1 MINEIKY
8 INSEINR
15 NRLYNSFVRKIKR
28 IIKSK
33 YLFYL
38 LSLSFFFAVALN
50 IPLVAD
56 DYNYSLIIDSSDRIT
71 NIFDIINFVRY
82 GCYHWGGARLVSYSL
97 ANICLL
103 GNNHILFDIIYPIV
117 NTLIIE
123 EVVQLFDK
131 KKLWM
136 YYLFFALLLSH
147 QVLVLNQA
155 LFWIVGWAIYG
166 ACLAP
171 LLYVLKYVKASF
183 NEDYSKCNSYL
194 LLFVSFIGSLFVE
207 TISLII
213 ICLSVICLIREVIHK
228 QVNKKTIY
236 LLIGS
241 IIGCLIIF
249 TAPGIFARS
258 DAGSLANASFFQK
271 IQFGWT
277 RFIYCYFF
285 MNQRIF
291 VILALVIVAW
301 LFIKCDKRKIFLSV
315 LLLPIIIV
323 SLIIIIK
330 PSLLGPVVT
339 ECLTGEWSYYTCK
352 AEDIFKSSLIVA
364 YYIIVLL
371 ASIIYVCRVKNNFF
385 IFFLYGAAICSN
397 LCFITTTLACERT
410 QFVSFIL
417 LTIITLYIMDDFL
430 IKRMIIGILVIAIML
445 IAYQSIKYINAY
457 AKEYQIY
464 KYNDNLYRE
473 CAKTKQ
479 KEIHIKEHNYKYVF
493 KSDLYFENQNMWIFD
508 MFRRYYCL
516 DDDVI
521 ILPE

>member
-1 MINEIKY
+1 MG
-8 INSEINR
+8 
-15 NRLYNSFVRKIKR
+15 KIKN
-28 IIKSK
+28 ILKSK
-33 YLFYL
+33 YLFYI
-38 LSLSFFFAVALN
+38 LSLSFFFIISLN

-56 DYNYSLIIDSSDRIT
+56 DYNYSLIIDTSNRIT

-82 GCYHWGGARLVSYSL
+82 GCYHWGGARIVSYSL

-103 GNNHILFDIIYPIV
+103 GNNHILFDIIYPII
-117 NTLIIE
+117 NTIMIE

-131 KKLWM
+131 KKTWM

-147 QVLVLNQA
+147 HVLVLNQA

-166 ACLAP
+166 ACLVP
-171 LLYVLKYVKASF
+171 LLYILKYVKASF
-183 NEDYSKCNSYL
+183 NGDYSKCNAYL
-194 LLFVSFIGSLFVE
+194 LLFVSLIGCLFVE

-213 ICLSVICLIREVIHK
+213 ICLSVICLIREIIYK
-228 QVNKKTIY
+228 QVNKKTIF

-258 DAGSLANASFFQK
+258 DAGSLVNASFSQK
-271 IQFGWT
+271 ILFGWT
-277 RFIYCYFF
+277 RFIYCYFY

-291 VILALVIVAW
+291 VVLALAIIAW
-301 LFIKCDKRKIFLSV
+301 LYIKHDKRKILLSA

-330 PSLLGPVVT
+330 PSLLGPIVT

-371 ASIIYVCRVKNNFF
+371 VSIIYVCRIKNNNF
-385 IFFLYGAAICSN
+385 IFYLYGAAICSN

-417 LTIITLYIMDDFL
+417 LSIISLYILDDF
-430 IKRMIIGILVIAIML
+430 ITDRMIRVILPIVIIV
-445 IAYQSIKYINAY
+445 ITYQSIKYINAY
-457 AKEYQIY
+457 AREYQIY
-464 KYNDNLYRE
+464 KYNDNLYME
-473 CAKTKQ
+473 CAKTNQ
-479 KEIHIKEHNYKYVF
+479 KEIHIREHDYRYVF
-493 KSDLYFENQNMWIFD
+493 RSDLYFENQDTWIFD
-508 MFRRYYCL
+508 MFKRYYCL
-516 DDDVI
+516 DDDTV